1 MRTKASHIAFF
12 IDSTHHF
19 ISAIPILYSSS
30 SMHIHF
36 SNQFS
41 KYTALI
47 LLRKR
52 PRETTIIIKTV
63 GKCPSNCLAR
73 FPACKVNVGQRTVLA
88 LVLMLYPLRTH
99 ESQISQSEINLKR
112 SRNVKKKI
120 PTMFIACLDT
130 ASTCT
135 LSPPCPLL
143 PGEPVLSSSGCQLL
157 CLVTS
162 SRSSFPL
169 LLCCLP

>member
-112 SRNVKKKI
+112 SRNVKKKNSNDVH
-120 PTMFIACLDT
+120 CLLGYGVHLHSVT
-130 ASTCT
+130 S
-135 LSPPCPLL
+135 
-143 PGEPVLSSSGCQLL
+143 LSSSPRGARVIFFWLSAAMSGDQFSL
-157 CLVTS
+157 
-162 SRSSFPL
+162 
-169 LLCCLP
+169 